1 MLQFI
6 SLFIELTFQLPSF
19 TFQLIIKNPLFIP
32 IPDKNAHFSLFFVFF
47 AHFIDFPHF
56 FIKTS

>member
-6 SLFIELTFQLPSF
+6 SLFIGLPFQLSLF

-32 IPDKNAHFSLFFVFF
+32 IPHKNAHFSLIFAFF

-56 FIKTS
+56 FIKTF